1 MLGQEQYG
9 LKTGPQ
15 WDMRFKIVTGTQSS
29 FHVYLTVNV
38 LVSYTHMYGSV

>member
-9 LKTGPQ
+9 LKTGSQ

-29 FHVYLTVNV
+29 FHIYLTVNV
-38 LVSYTHMYGSV
+38 FVSYTHMYGSV